1 MNPVKEQNTNIL
13 LAEDDDDDYYVF
25 SLAVEEIPYTVILS
39 RAENGEILMKLLDEK
54 VPDILFLDLL
64 MPCQDGRQCLR
75 AIRSNQKFDHLPV
88 IIYSSLSDLVNV
100 EYCYREGSNLFV
112 IKPTTIAE
120 LKDLL
125 EKILSI
131 DWKKTLYYPTKTKF
145 VLNER

>member
-1 MNPVKEQNTNIL
+1 MNLVNEQATNIL

-25 SLAVEEIPYTVILS
+25 SLAVEEVSYAVVLS

-54 VPDILFLDLL
+54 TPDILFLDLL

-75 AIRSNQKFDHLPV
+75 AIRSNQKYDHLPV
-88 IIYSSLSDLVNV
+88 IIYSSLTDLINV

-112 IKPTTIAE
+112 IKPTTITE
-120 LKDLL
+120 LKDML
-125 EKILSI
+125 ERILSI
-131 DWKKTLYYPTKTKF
+131 DWKRTLYYPTKAKF

>member
-1 MNPVKEQNTNIL
+1 MNLVNEQATNIL

-25 SLAVEEIPYTVILS
+25 SLAVEEVSYAIILS
-39 RAENGEILMKLLDEK
+39 RAANGEVLMKLLDEK
-54 VPDILFLDLL
+54 TPDILFLDLL

-75 AIRSNQKFDHLPV
+75 AIRSNQKFDDLPV
-88 IIYSSLSDLVNV
+88 IIYSSLTDLVNV

-120 LKDLL
+120 LNDML
-125 EKILSI
+125 ERILSI
-131 DWKKTLYYPTKTKF
+131 DWKKTLYYPTKAKF

>member
-88 IIYSSLSDLVNV
+88 IIYSSLSDLVSV

>member
-1 MNPVKEQNTNIL
+1 MNPGKEHTTNIL

-25 SLAVEEIPYTVILS
+25 SLAVEEVPYTVILS

-75 AIRSNQKFDHLPV
+75 AIRSNQKFDDLPV
-88 IIYSSLSDLVNV
+88 IIYSSLNDLVNI

-112 IKPTTIAE
+112 IKPTTISE

-125 EKILSI
+125 ERILSI
-131 DWKKTLYYPTKTKF
+131 DWKKTLYYPTKAKF
-145 VLNER
+145 VLNEH

>member
-1 MNPVKEQNTNIL
+1 MTLMKEQATNIL

-25 SLAVEEIPYTVILS
+25 SLAAEEISYAVILR
-39 RAENGEILMKLLDEK
+39 RAENGEMLMKLLDEK

-75 AIRSNQKFDHLPV
+75 TIRSNQKYDDLPV
-88 IIYSSLSDLVNV
+88 IIYSSLNDLVNI

-112 IKPTTIAE
+112 IKPTTITE
-120 LKDLL
+120 LKDML
-125 EKILSI
+125 ERILSI
-131 DWKKTLYYPTKTKF
+131 DWKKTLYYPTKAKF